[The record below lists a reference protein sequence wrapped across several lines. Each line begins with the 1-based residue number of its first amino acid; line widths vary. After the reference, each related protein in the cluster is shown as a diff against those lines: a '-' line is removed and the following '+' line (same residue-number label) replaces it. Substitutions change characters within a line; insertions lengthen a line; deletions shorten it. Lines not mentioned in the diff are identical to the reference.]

1 MKKSAESPLYA
12 VFGHPIAHSLS
23 PEIHQQFAKQTGIA
37 LRYKKINVPLPQFEQ
52 YVNDFFRS
60 GGQGLNVTVP
70 FKERAFSMAEVKS
83 DRAKLA
89 GAANVLW
96 MEKGQ
101 LHADNTDGIG
111 LIRDLKNHHVLLV
124 NKTILVLGAGGGA
137 RGIIGPLLQEKPAL
151 LTLSN
156 RTFEKAQK
164 LQSLFPTLSLC
175 KWDALTS
182 GFDLIIN
189 ATSASVND
197 GYLSL
202 SPTLFAHHPFCYD
215 LFYGKNRTTPFVEWT
230 KRLGCQSI
238 DGTGMLIEQAA
249 ESFFI
254 WHGVL
259 PNLQS
264 LN

>member
-37 LRYKKINVPLPQFEQ
+37 LRYKKIKVPLLQFEK

-70 FKERAFSMAEVKS
+70 FKERAFAMAEVKS
-83 DRAKLA
+83 ERVRLA

-111 LIRDLKNHHVLLV
+111 LIRDLKHHHVSFV
-124 NKTILVLGAGGGA
+124 NKAILILGAGGA
-137 RGIIGPLLQEKPAL
+137 SRGIIGPLLQENPAS

-156 RTFEKAQK
+156 RTFEKAQT
-164 LQSLFPTLSLC
+164 LQQLFPTMHIC
-175 KWDALTS
+175 KWDELKS

-189 ATSASVND
+189 ATSAGVND

-202 SPTLFAHHPFCYD
+202 SPTLFAQHPFCYD
-215 LFYGKNRTTPFVEWT
+215 LSYGKNRTTPFVEWT
-230 KRLGCQSI
+230 KKLGCPSI

-254 WHGVL
+254 WHGRT
-259 PNLQS
+259 PN
-264 LN
+264 